1 MIIAPA
7 AGAIKPTLS
16 KTSRPIIQNLGPGT
30 LYFNTS
36 GVSVIATGIKME
48 PLAVYEFPTTLVE
61 GPGNIWFQAENDIC
75 DIRILNV
82 G

>member
-1 MIIAPA
+1 MIISPA
-7 AGAIKPTLS
+7 AGAVKPTLS

-36 GVSVIATGIKME
+36 GANVIDTGIKME

-61 GPGNIWFQAENDIC
+61 GPGAVWFQAETDTC

>member
-1 MIIAPA
+1 MIISPA
-7 AGAIKPTLS
+7 AGAVQPTLS
-16 KTSRPIIQNLGPGT
+16 KTSRPIVQNLGPGT
-30 LYFNTS
+30 LYFNTNNQN
-36 GVSVIATGIKME
+36 VIGTGIKME